1 VRFSQSLKF
10 ALAGALFFNV
20 LPIALQAASS
30 TPSSN
35 VAADS
40 AIRAAVAALNPQ
52 LKITSI
58 ENSKIPGLK
67 QVVVGS
73 EVLYFSSDGKHLIQG
88 TMYEAGTRRN
98 LTDDALAG
106 MRLQALKQVGA
117 RDMIVFPAKGAK
129 RYAVKVITDID
140 CGVCRKLHSELAQF
154 SDAGIE
160 IQYILAPRAGVDSD
174 SARKAVA
181 VYCAASPSASL
192 TAAKSGVDPGHASCP
207 NPVSRNVA
215 LARLLNIT
223 GTPTMFFPDGG
234 SSPGYLPA
242 PQLLAELDRRANA
255 QSKALS
261 P

>member
-1 VRFSQSLKF
+1 MRFSLSLK
-10 ALAGALFFNV
+10 LAVVTTLFFNV
-20 LPIALQAASS
+20 SHNIAHAA
-30 TPSSN
+30 P
-35 VAADS
+35 AANEADN

-52 LKITSI
+52 LKISSI

-88 TMYEAGTRRN
+88 TMYEASTRRN

-106 MRLQALKQVGA
+106 MRLQALKQVA
-117 RDMIVFPAKGAK
+117 AKDMIVFPAKGTK
-129 RYAVKVITDID
+129 RYSVKVITDID

-160 IQYILAPRAGVDSD
+160 IQYILAPRAGAESD

-181 VYCAASPSASL
+181 VYCAANPRASL
-192 TAAKSGVDPGHASCP
+192 TAAKSGVDPGNASCP

-234 SSPGYLPA
+234 SSPGYLPV
-242 PQLLAELDRRANA
+242 PQLLAELDRRAHA
-255 QSKALS
+255 QSKAVS